1 MGNLHREFY
10 KAAQEED
17 RGRKQLANIT
27 NLYEQAYTKKR
38 DKGIMYYNETLRR
51 EIYDRAKTF
60 GFSAQD
66 LEKME
71 YYLGPDHWNQDEIC
85 RTVGDKI
92 VDAVDLF
99 YKAEQFLNNNGQKKS
114 GKDAFINAI
123 STLGGHI
130 FKEEDTN
137 DN

>member
-66 LEKME
+66 LEKMA